1 MPSAYS
7 LSSLMVKNR
16 ILVAEDLPVI
26 FSPTSISALISVVT
40 LPCRGTGLELTFREE
55 QPDIAPA
62 TRRVDA
68 ISAFFTKLLH
78 VLLLGRHGRAH
89 YTESACLR
97 SEEH

>member
-68 ISAFFTKLLH
+68 ISAFSQNFSMCC
-78 VLLLGRHGRAH
+78 
-89 YTESACLR
+89 YSAVMAARTILKVPAYDKIG
-97 SEEH
+97 